1 MLNNKK
7 IYFYL
12 YILIANRLPNSQSA
26 FGGFGKKARAF
37 LASHFIE
44 ECGKNVNIEP
54 NCYFNKYLRIGDN
67 SGIGQYSQINGKVTI
82 GKNVMMGP
90 HCIIYTRNHKTER
103 TDIPMIEQG
112 FAEYKPVI
120 ISNDVWI
127 GGRVIILPGISV
139 GEGAIVAAGAV
150 VTKDVPSYSIVA
162 GNPAVIKKYRK

>member
-1 MLNNKK
+1 
-7 IYFYL
+7 
-12 YILIANRLPNSQSA
+12 
-26 FGGFGKKARAF
+26 
-37 LASHFIE
+37 
-44 ECGKNVNIEP
+44 
-54 NCYFNKYLRIGDN
+54 
-67 SGIGQYSQINGKVTI
+67 
-82 GKNVMMGP
+82 
-90 HCIIYTRNHKTER
+90 
-103 TDIPMIEQG
+103 MIEQG